1 MLEEETCEHEE
12 AEKAKTNLA
21 NGQGQGRCYGRVLSL
36 STLLQRMRCLLCLK
50 QVGDIYPNLDL
61 SQIVID
67 DTVPPTPRGDNA
79 ASNKTV
85 NSVHTVK

>member
-1 MLEEETCEHEE
+1 M
-12 AEKAKTNLA
+12 
-21 NGQGQGRCYGRVLSL
+21 
-36 STLLQRMRCLLCLK
+36 K

-67 DTVPPTPRGDNA
+67 DTVPPTPRGDDV

-85 NSVHTVK
+85 NYVHTVK